1 MSEAWEFYTKVT
13 LKPLESAPLCV
24 HALGRARARLAADL
38 LALIEQDCTDALSL
52 SLRRS
57 LAHAVGVVRRLQGAL
72 EREGACGCKPC
83 QDTEEEG
90 EDATAP
96 DSDDC

>member
-1 MSEAWEFYTKVT
+1 MSEAWEHYRHLT
-13 LKPLESAPLCV
+13 PLASAPLCL

-38 LALIEQDCTDALSL
+38 LAMVEQDCTDALSL

-57 LAHAVGVVRRLQGAL
+57 LAHAVGVVRGLQGAL

-83 QDTEEEG
+83 QGSEEEG

-96 DSDDC
+96 DYDD